1 MGVARSDEAWIIA
14 LALAAGVGDGTA
26 LTTFIRV
33 TQGEVYRF
41 LTYLG
46 AGGAAEDLTQETYLR
61 ALRALPSFVD
71 RSSVRTWL
79 LSIARRVAADQI
91 RRANARSCAE
101 AVAGEDAVVA
111 ADWAHHRS
119 GWEEGE
125 LLRELVAGL
134 EADRR
139 DAFVLTQVVG
149 LDYAAAAEVCD
160 CPVGTIRSR
169 VAQAREDLIQAMN
182 NLGWPGR
189 STTGP

>member
-1 MGVARSDEAWIIA
+1 
-14 LALAAGVGDGTA
+14 LALAAAAGDGPA

-41 LTYLG
+41 LSYLCG
-46 AGGAAEDLTQETYLR
+46 PRVTEHRTQETYLR
-61 ALRALPSFVD
+61 ALRSLPNFAG
-71 RSSVRTWL
+71 RSSARTWL
-79 LSIARRVAADQI
+79 LSIARRVATDQI
-91 RRANARSCAE
+91 RRGVARPHTS
-101 AVAGEDAVVA
+101 AVGNGDAVGA
-111 ADWAHHRS
+111 AGRAPRGS
-119 GWEEGE
+119 GWEAGA

-169 VAQAREDLIQAMN
+169 VARAREDLIQAMN
-182 NLGWPGR
+182 NLGRPGR
-189 STTGP
+189 STAGP